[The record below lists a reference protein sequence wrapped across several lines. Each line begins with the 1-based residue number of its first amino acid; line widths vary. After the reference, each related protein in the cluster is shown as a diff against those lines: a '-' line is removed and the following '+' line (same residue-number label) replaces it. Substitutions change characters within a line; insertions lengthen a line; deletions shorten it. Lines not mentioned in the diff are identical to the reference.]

1 MAVQV
6 LYNAAAAREVV
17 LAFEDYEEVEKGLG
31 VSFLDEI
38 ARIERHV
45 RANPRLYQRVDG
57 DVRRA
62 VMRRFPYGLFYVV
75 DEDTVTVLACFHL
88 HRDPKRWQALQ
99 SR

>member
-1 MAVQV
+1 MGVQV
-6 LYNAAAAREVV
+6 LYKAAAAREIA

-38 ARIERHV
+38 ARIERHI
-45 RANPRLYQRVDG
+45 ATNPRLYQRVDG

-75 DEDTVTVLACFHL
+75 DGDTVNVLACFHL
-88 HRDPKRWQALQ
+88 HRDPKRWQAQ
-99 SR
+99 HP